1 MKPLQTNIAPSP
13 TVLVVDD
20 GPGQV
25 DLLTRFLTQQGI
37 SILSACDGQQCLEKI
52 QTASVDTII
61 LDVLIPKVTG
71 LEVCRVLRGKGATR
85 KIPIIILTATDDPET
100 RQAGR
105 QLGVEAFLVKPVS
118 GKELLAHVQAHING
132 AKAWEHKRHH

>member
-1 MKPLQTNIAPSP
+1 MQKVQSGTAPSP

-20 GPGQV
+20 DPGQV

-37 SILSACDGQQCLEKI
+37 SVLSAYDGQQCLEKI

-61 LDVLIPKVTG
+61 LDVLMPRMTG
-71 LEVCRVLRGKGATR
+71 LEVCRVLRDKVATR

-100 RQAGR
+100 RQAGQR
-105 QLGVEAFLVKPVS
+105 LGVEEFLIKPVS
-118 GKELLAHVQAHING
+118 GKQLLVYIQAHING
-132 AKAWEHKRHH
+132 AKGS